1 MTSRATCVNCGSTHW
16 KYTPKPHCLV
26 CGSPRASVSPSHPDL
41 KDEPCP
47 NGKYGSCKGYL
58 VPMDG
63 YPTNRRWQCNRCLAM
78 WAYTPLGDVAQ
89 VVPSQAADEY
99 VQSILSGPTAPEPA

>member
-1 MTSRATCVNCGSTHW
+1 MSPQTCANCGSNSV
-16 KYTPKPHCLV
+16 KYIAKTPLCMV
-26 CGSPRASVSPSHPDL
+26 CGSPLGPKLTEPDL